1 MKNIRKLALLAGMLG
16 MCSQEHFM
24 FSARKYPKNNP
35 NYKVKFTS
43 GVLREFTVN
52 GKKIMAFSRKDAIKR
67 LKHR

>member
-1 MKNIRKLALLAGMLG
+1 MERFKKVILAGMLG
-16 MCSQEHFM
+16 MSTQEHFM

-52 GKKIMAFSRKDAIKR
+52 GRKIMAFSRKDAIKR
-67 LKHR
+67 LKHS